1 MNYIIP
7 KLSSGLGNRLFQYAA
22 AQALSEKTGRPLRFC
37 MKFCGE
43 SPHGDIM
50 TLFRMFPGIDRI
62 DHISSETIICKEPGR
77 SFYEF
82 QDLGSEFPSHKHII
96 VEGFRQSPKYFPKDV
111 SLLEPMWEVAI
122 GKLALETI
130 ENSAALN
137 TDEQRKNTVSI
148 HIRLGDYK
156 ILAHHQQDL
165 AQYYIQAL
173 SHVKPGSRLH
183 LFSDE
188 PELCS
193 HIFAAYAQQHD
204 ILFTVAK
211 KRSDVESLY
220 EMSLCRGGNIVA
232 NSTFSW
238 WAAWYAHQH
247 GSPWAT
253 YPSKWGQ
260 GMPEPTDLFPEWAT
274 IIDVS

>member
-7 KLSSGLGNRLFQYAA
+7 NLSSGLGNRLFQYAA
-22 AQALSEKTGRPLRFC
+22 AQALSEQTGRPLRFC

-50 TLFRMFPGIDRI
+50 TLFRMFPGICRI
-62 DHISSETIICKEPGR
+62 DTVSSETITCKEPAR

-82 QDLGSEFPSHKHII
+82 QELGTEFPPHKDII
-96 VEGFRQSPKYFPKDV
+96 IQGFRQSPRYFPKDI

-122 GKLALETI
+122 GKLALEII

-137 TDEQRKNTVSI
+137 TDEQRNNTVSI
-148 HIRLGDYK
+148 HVRLGDYK
-156 ILAHHQQDL
+156 NLPHHQQEL
-165 AQYYIQAL
+165 AHYYVAAL
-173 SHVKPGSRLH
+173 SCVKPGSRLH

-193 HIFAAYAQQHD
+193 DIFAAAAQKYG
-204 ILFTVAK
+204 LVFTVAK
-211 KRSDVESLY
+211 TRSDVESLY

-238 WAAWYAHQH
+238 WGAWYAHQH

-274 IIDVS
+274 VIEVA

>member
-7 KLSSGLGNRLFQYAA
+7 NLSSGLGNRLFQYAA
-22 AQALSEKTGRPLRFC
+22 AQALSEQTGRPLRFC
-37 MKFCGE
+37 KKFCGE
-43 SPHGDIM
+43 SPHGDTM
-50 TLFRMFPGIDRI
+50 TLFRMFPGTA
-62 DHISSETIICKEPGR
+62 HILTVSSEIIICKEPTR

-82 QDLGSEFPSHKHII
+82 QELGSEFPPYKDII
-96 VEGFRQSPKYFPKDV
+96 VDGFRQSPKYFPKNIW
-111 SLLEPMWEVAI
+111 LLEPIWEVAI
-122 GKLALETI
+122 GKFTLDI
-130 ENSAALN
+130 IGNSAALN
-137 TDEQRKNTVSI
+137 TEELRKNTVSV
-148 HIRLGDYK
+148 HVRLGDYK
-156 ILAHHQQDL
+156 NLPHHQQEL
-165 AQYYIQAL
+165 AHYYKQAL
-173 SHVKPGSRLH
+173 SHIKPGSRIH

-193 HIFAAYAQQHD
+193 DIFAAYARQQD
-204 ILFTVAK
+204 LVFTVAK

-238 WAAWYAHQH
+238 WGAWYAHQH

-260 GMPEPTDLFPEWAT
+260 GMPEPTDLFPSWAT
-274 IIDVS
+274 IIEVA

>member
-7 KLSSGLGNRLFQYAA
+7 NLSSGLGNRLFQYAA
-22 AQALSEKTGRPLRFC
+22 AQALSEQTGRPLRFC

-50 TLFRMFPGIDRI
+50 TLFRMFPGIGLI
-62 DHISSETIICKEPGR
+62 DTVSSETITCKEPAR

-82 QDLGSEFPSHKHII
+82 QELGTEFPRHKDII
-96 VEGFRQSPKYFPKDV
+96 LQGFRQSPKYFPKNI
-111 SLLEPMWEVAI
+111 SLLEPTWEVAI
-122 GKLALETI
+122 GKFALEII
-130 ENSAALN
+130 ENGAALN
-137 TDEQRKNTVSI
+137 TEEQRKNTVSI
-148 HIRLGDYK
+148 HVRLGDYK
-156 ILAHHQQDL
+156 NLRHHQQDL
-165 AQYYIQAL
+165 AQYYVEAL
-173 SHVKPGSRLH
+173 SYVKPGSRLH

-193 HIFAAYAQQHD
+193 DIFATAAQKYG
-204 ILFTVAK
+204 LVFTVAK

-238 WAAWYAHQH
+238 WGAWYAHQH
-247 GSPWAT
+247 GSLWAT

-274 IIDVS
+274 VIEVA